1 MTDVSR
7 SFAAERGTFVESNRG
22 NQMDCPACK
31 KTMTEEDFGGIK
43 VQVCASGC
51 KGIWFDCGEL
61 SRLDESNE
69 GVGQALHD
77 ALNSPRTNE
86 ANRPALA
93 CPKCGVPMHQHLYK
107 SEKEVN
113 VDECYNCGG
122 FFLDSGEFK
131 AVRDNH
137 MSEQE
142 ESAYADKLLTNLP
155 SYQEGE
161 KDLQK
166 QQLRNQAIA
175 HFTRF
180 LRLSYYVNHV

>member
-1 MTDVSR
+1 
-7 SFAAERGTFVESNRG
+7 
-22 NQMDCPACK
+22 MDCPACK